1 MRFKMKI
8 EERFAELDKIVKE
21 LELGEATLEESFE
34 LYKKGMDMIKDCN
47 KEIDKVEKQIIV
59 LQNTD
64 SDVEE

>member
-1 MRFKMKI
+1 MKI

>member
-1 MRFKMKI
+1 MRI
-8 EERFAELDKIVKE
+8 EERFVELDKIVKE
-21 LELGEATLEESFE
+21 LELGELTLEKSFE

-47 KEIDKVEKQIIV
+47 KDIDKVEKQLIV